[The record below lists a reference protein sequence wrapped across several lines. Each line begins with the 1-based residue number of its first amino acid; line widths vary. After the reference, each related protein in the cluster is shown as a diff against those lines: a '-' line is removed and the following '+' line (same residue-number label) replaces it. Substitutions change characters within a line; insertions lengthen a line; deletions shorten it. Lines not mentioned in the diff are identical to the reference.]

1 MLRASWK
8 RTGTR
13 LLVFVLA
20 GFLALVGVAL
30 GGDLRDARKETEQSY
45 REWRE
50 SERELERLLEEN
62 QRLDAETLP
71 QVQMPNRDGFVL
83 DDRPDV
89 GPTTVHPVV
98 APPVSPPRNE
108 Q

>member
-1 MLRASWK
+1 MLRAAWK

-62 QRLDAETLP
+62 QRLEKELHALQNDPVYIESVLRRWKMAYPGETIL
-71 QVQMPNRDGFVL
+71 
-83 DDRPDV
+83 V
-89 GPTTVHPVV
+89 GEP
-98 APPVSPPRNE
+98 
-108 Q
+108 